1 MLRLFVSEKKLLLL
15 VHSKGANK
23 NVIHKAHRRIQ
34 FIRQQKKLWYFRKI
48 YSRPSWKEISKY
60 KENFWIML

>member
-1 MLRLFVSEKKLLLL
+1 VPICKETEREKQTWVIMLRLFVSEKKLLLL

-34 FIRQQKKLWYFRKI
+34 FIRQQKKL
-48 YSRPSWKEISKY
+48 
-60 KENFWIML
+60 